1 MLEYSAD
8 GSSDT
13 GRSGSVGELRPTPYR
28 MIDGSE
34 TFELNLRSSFFHL
47 LHGYRSLD
55 VERRSLWFGYG
66 CYGSW
71 FNAQR
76 SSWLLSGEAFEG
88 ASPAWCAGGR
98 CDPAQAPMDWGRL
111 EHQGQLR
118 WYEAGTLGGTG
129 GCILDIKGGRLWMT
143 SRRRVR

>member
-1 MLEYSAD
+1 MLEYSGD

-55 VERRSLWFGYG
+55 SSADRSGSATARGPTPRGLRGSFPERPSRECLPLGVL
-66 CYGSW
+66 
-71 FNAQR
+71 A
-76 SSWLLSGEAFEG
+76 EG
-88 ASPAWCAGGR
+88 VIRLRPRWIGVGWSIRANCAGTGR
-98 CDPAQAPMDWGRL
+98 
-111 EHQGQLR
+111 
-118 WYEAGTLGGTG
+118 GTLGGTG
-129 GCILDIKGGRLWMT
+129 GCILDIEGGDG
-143 SRRRVR
+143 SG